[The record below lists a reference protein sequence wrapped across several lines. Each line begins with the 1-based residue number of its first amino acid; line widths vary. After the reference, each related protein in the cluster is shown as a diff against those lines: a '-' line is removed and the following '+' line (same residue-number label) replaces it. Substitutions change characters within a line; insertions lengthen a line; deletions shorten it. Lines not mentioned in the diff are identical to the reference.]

1 LSRALVVVDLAT
13 GTRLATVNTPPF
25 PFLVAINN
33 RGSRVYTDI
42 ADTLQVVDT
51 TTYAITGQIVL
62 PGKLSSLTAAYN
74 SARLFAGGNSWL
86 SVIDTDTN
94 IATALPYFPNRF
106 PIAMALSPDESRLY
120 LLGRDD
126 ASGYAGYLLTLDANS
141 GALLNSIPVG
151 AYPERLAIT
160 PDGSRAY
167 LSLLGVPGAFS
178 GALVGVDLAS
188 NQVIAT
194 VPVPGYG
201 GVVAAAPGG
210 SEVYLGVSETQ
221 AYKVYVVS
229 TATHAITNQIAG
241 FLGVPNDL
249 IFAVPR
255 HNPIADASATP
266 TQAFSSN
273 GVNAQVTL
281 DGSRS
286 LSPDG
291 SPLTYNWF
299 VQGNPV
305 GTGVTLPAVLAIG
318 ANTVRL
324 DVTNDAAT
332 STTTTTVTVK
342 ALPVAN
348 ASATATQV
356 ISPNN
361 VNATVTLDGSRSSDP
376 NGFSLTYSWFING
389 SLAGTGITRSAILG
403 IGANTVRLDVNDGAG
418 TASTTITVTVITAA
432 QAVNNLAAQVNA
444 ASIAAGVKNTLLSD
458 LSSAASSFNRGT
470 FNTGSNQL
478 RQFISDVT
486 AQAGKKID
494 NVTANALVVAAQAII
509 SAASGG

>member
-1 LSRALVVVDLAT
+1 
-13 GTRLATVNTPPF
+13 
-25 PFLVAINN
+25 
-33 RGSRVYTDI
+33 
-42 ADTLQVVDT
+42 
-51 TTYAITGQIVL
+51 
-62 PGKLSSLTAAYN
+62 
-74 SARLFAGGNSWL
+74 
-86 SVIDTDTN
+86 
-94 IATALPYFPNRF
+94 
-106 PIAMALSPDESRLY
+106 
-120 LLGRDD
+120 
-126 ASGYAGYLLTLDANS
+126 
-141 GALLNSIPVG
+141 
-151 AYPERLAIT
+151 
-160 PDGSRAY
+160 
-167 LSLLGVPGAFS
+167 
-178 GALVGVDLAS
+178 
-188 NQVIAT
+188 
-194 VPVPGYG
+194 
-201 GVVAAAPGG
+201 
-210 SEVYLGVSETQ
+210 
-221 AYKVYVVS
+221 
-229 TATHAITNQIAG
+229 
-241 FLGVPNDL
+241 
-249 IFAVPR
+249 
-255 HNPIADASATP
+255 
-266 TQAFSSN
+266 
-273 GVNAQVTL
+273 
-281 DGSRS
+281 